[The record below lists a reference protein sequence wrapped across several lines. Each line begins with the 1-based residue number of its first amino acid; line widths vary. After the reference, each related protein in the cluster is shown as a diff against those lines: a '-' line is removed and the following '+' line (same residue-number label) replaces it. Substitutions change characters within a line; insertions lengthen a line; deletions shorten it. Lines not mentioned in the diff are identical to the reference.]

1 VIPLKSK
8 FVKSTLILVIG
19 GMFTKLLGMLIKIVM
34 TRLLGT
40 EGIGIYMLIMPTFT
54 LFIALAQFGMPI
66 AISKLVAE
74 DKRNNKNLVFS
85 SIPISLSINLLI
97 MIFLFFL
104 SKYLS
109 NDLLHEPRS
118 YEALISIGFVLPF
131 ISISSILRGYF
142 FGKQRMWPHV
152 ISNITEDFIRL
163 ITIAIGVPIFLMK
176 GINFAVA
183 FVVLSNVISELTSIL
198 VLFFFLP
205 KNFKITRN
213 DLIPNKDN
221 IKETLSI
228 SVPTT
233 GSRLIGSIGY
243 FFEPII
249 LTTVLMKN
257 GYSNEFIVNE
267 YGILSGYVM
276 PLLTLPSFFTLAI
289 SQALIPTISNSYS
302 NKRYI
307 YTQNKIKQAISFSL
321 LIGIPVTIFFVL
333 KPDFPL
339 NLIYNTNKGINYIK
353 IMAPIFLLHYIQA
366 PISSSLQAMGNAKI
380 SMKGTLYGMIL
391 RTITLFIGSSLKI
404 GLWGLVIATSIN
416 IIFVTCYD
424 GYNVY
429 KILKRRI

>member
-1 VIPLKSK
+1 MKSK

-19 GMFTKLLGMLIKIVM
+19 GMFTKILGMFIKIVS

-40 EGIGIYMLIMPTFT
+40 EGIGIYMLIMPTFS

-85 SIPISLSINLLI
+85 SIPISLTINFLI
-97 MIFLFFL
+97 MIFLLFF
-104 SKYLS
+104 SRYIS
-109 NDLLHEPRS
+109 NNLLHENRC
-118 YEALISIGFVLPF
+118 YEALICIGFVLPF

-142 FGKQRMWPHV
+142 FGKQKMWPHV
-152 ISNITEDFIRL
+152 ISNITEDFVRL

-176 GINFAVA
+176 GINYAVA
-183 FVVLSNVISELTSIL
+183 FVILSNVISELTSIF

-205 KNFKITRN
+205 KNFKITKK
-213 DLIPNKDN
+213 DIKPNINN

-228 SVPTT
+228 SVPST

-249 LTTVLMKN
+249 LTSVLLSN
-257 GYSNEFIVNE
+257 GYNNSFIINE

-289 SQALIPTISNSYS
+289 SQALIPVVSNSYS
-302 NKRYI
+302 NCKYS
-307 YTQNKIKQAISFSL
+307 YTKNKIKQAIFFSL
-321 LIGIPVTIFFVL
+321 LIGIPVTIFFIV
-333 KPDFPL
+333 KPELLL
-339 NLIYNTNKGINYIK
+339 NLIYNTDKGINYIK
-353 IMAPIFLLHYIQA
+353 VMAPIFLLHYIQS

-391 RTITLFIGSSLKI
+391 RTITLFIGSNLKI
-404 GLWGLVIATSIN
+404 GLWGLVMATSIN

-429 KILKRRI
+429 RILKNN

>member
-1 VIPLKSK
+1 MKSK

-19 GMFTKLLGMLIKIVM
+19 GMFTKILGMFIKIVS

-40 EGIGIYMLIMPTFT
+40 EGIGIYMLIMPTFS

-85 SIPISLSINLLI
+85 SIPISLTINFLI
-97 MIFLFFL
+97 MIFLLFF
-104 SKYLS
+104 SRYIS
-109 NDLLHEPRS
+109 NNLLHEDRC
-118 YEALISIGFVLPF
+118 YEALICIGFVLPF

-142 FGKQRMWPHV
+142 FGKQKMWPHV
-152 ISNITEDFIRL
+152 ISNITEDFVRL

-176 GINFAVA
+176 GINYAVA
-183 FVVLSNVISELTSIL
+183 FVILSNVISELTSIF

-205 KNFKITRN
+205 KNFKITKK
-213 DLIPNKDN
+213 DIKPNINN

-228 SVPTT
+228 SVPST

-249 LTTVLMKN
+249 LTSVLLSN
-257 GYSNEFIVNE
+257 GYNNNFIINE

-289 SQALIPTISNSYS
+289 SQALIPVVSNSYS
-302 NKRYI
+302 NKKYA
-307 YTQNKIKQAISFSL
+307 YTKNKIKQAIFFSL
-321 LIGIPVTIFFVL
+321 LIGIPVTIFFIV
-333 KPDFPL
+333 KPELLL
-339 NLIYNTNKGINYIK
+339 NLIYNTDKGINYIK
-353 IMAPIFLLHYIQA
+353 VMAPIFLLHYIQS

-391 RTITLFIGSSLKI
+391 RTITLFIGSNLKI
-404 GLWGLVIATSIN
+404 GLWGLVMATSIN
-416 IIFVTCYD
+416 VIFVTCYD

-429 KILKRRI
+429 RILKNN

>member
-1 VIPLKSK
+1 MKSK

-19 GMFTKLLGMLIKIVM
+19 GMFTKILGMFIKIVS

-40 EGIGIYMLIMPTFT
+40 EGIGIYMLIMPTFS

-85 SIPISLSINLLI
+85 SIPISLTINFLI
-97 MIFLFFL
+97 MIFLLFF
-104 SKYLS
+104 SRYIS
-109 NDLLHEPRS
+109 NNLLHEDRC
-118 YEALISIGFVLPF
+118 YEALICIGFVLPF

-142 FGKQRMWPHV
+142 FGKQKMWPHV
-152 ISNITEDFIRL
+152 ISNITEDFVRL

-176 GINFAVA
+176 GINYAVA
-183 FVVLSNVISELTSIL
+183 FVILSNVISELTSIF

-205 KNFKITRN
+205 KNFKITKK
-213 DLIPNKDN
+213 DIKPNINN

-228 SVPTT
+228 SVPST

-249 LTTVLMKN
+249 LTSVLLRS
-257 GYSNEFIVNE
+257 GYNNSFIINE

-289 SQALIPTISNSYS
+289 SQALIPVVSNSYS
-302 NKRYI
+302 NCKYS
-307 YTQNKIKQAISFSL
+307 YTKNKIKQAIFFSL
-321 LIGIPVTIFFVL
+321 LIGIPVTIFFIV
-333 KPDFPL
+333 KPELLL
-339 NLIYNTNKGINYIK
+339 NLIYNTNKGINYVK
-353 IMAPIFLLHYIQA
+353 VMAPIFLLHYIQS

-391 RTITLFIGSSLKI
+391 RTITLFIGSNLKI
-404 GLWGLVIATSIN
+404 GLWGLVMATSIN
-416 IIFVTCYD
+416 VIFVTCYD

-429 KILKRRI
+429 RILKNN